1 MNKRLLLPVLL
12 VAGLVFCASND
23 RPAPSPTP
31 LTPRPGLS
39 LGDLVHGQLTHLALA
54 NTVVATTPANIPV
67 SNASTVSVA
76 IPVSVPLVS
85 SHATYISRYAAK
97 QDGNMAIG
105 SDGTSYPLR
114 SYSAAAL
121 PNDPQANQPWVT
133 SANLSAAWNVPRGG
147 APTLLAIIDTGF
159 ALKHTEFA
167 GRFYINPGETGPT
180 TLEAPSRLNCTDR
193 GLPLDKSCNLIDDN
207 GDGIVDNETGPTTV
221 QAPSQLN
228 CTDRGLPLDKSCNLI
243 DNDGDGFI
251 NDVTGWDFAYNNSSV
266 QAGKITP
273 SGSGTHH
280 GTYVTGVAAATGNNG
295 VGIAGVDWGTK
306 ILPIQALDDTGSG
319 NTVSVANAINYAVD
333 RHANVISLS
342 LGSTTDDPIVHQ
354 AVRRAVAAGIVV
366 VAAAGND
373 GCDCMLYPANYPEV
387 VSVGAAT
394 STGQPATFSSYGA
407 NLKILAPG
415 VNLYTTDWQ
424 AGNPTS
430 AYASGISG
438 TSLATPVVSG
448 LLTRLLSQQPTATA
462 AQLIAALTES
472 ANHTGLTVAAPH
484 SNSLGYGLLDAGS
497 SSARMNTG
505 LSTSLMYAYLNVS
518 RGPTLL
524 TPALENNA
532 GEVYACNLGTLGTTP
547 MYQLSLNGST
557 FFSTSTV
564 ENQVAISKGY
574 ASRLLAYFCTSQPQD
589 RPSFIREINV
599 NAEFIDT
606 AF

>member
-12 VAGLVFCASND
+12 VAGLVFCASSSQ
-23 RPAPSPTP
+23 PVPSPTP
-31 LTPRPGLS
+31 STPPPGLHLGALVSGLLAQLALTPTDS
-39 LGDLVHGQLTHLALA
+39 D
-54 NTVVATTPANIPV
+54 ATKTPVTSTRIADVTSKVGSPM
-67 SNASTVSVA
+67 ASA
-76 IPVSVPLVS
+76 
-85 SHATYISRYAAK
+85 HATYTSRYTAK
-97 QDGNMAIG
+97 QDGNQAIG
-105 SDGTSYPLR
+105 SDGAIYPLR
-114 SYSAAAL
+114 SYAATAL

-133 SANLSAAWNVPRGG
+133 SANLSAAWEVPRGS

-159 ALKHTEFA
+159 ALKHAEFA
-167 GRFYINPGETGPT
+167 NRFYVNPGETGPT

-243 DNDGDGFI
+243 DNDGNGFI
-251 NDVTGWDFAYNNSSV
+251 NDVTGWDFADNNSSV

-273 SGSGTHH
+273 NGSGTHH

-333 RHANVISLS
+333 RHANVISMS
-342 LGSTTDDPIVHQ
+342 LGSTTDDPLVHQ

-387 VSVGAAT
+387 VSVGAAD
-394 STGQPATFSSYGA
+394 STGQPAYFSSYGV

-424 AGNPTS
+424 PANPTN
-430 AYASGISG
+430 AYAGGISG
-438 TSLATPVVSG
+438 TSLATPIVSG
-448 LLTRLLSQQPTATA
+448 LLTRLLSQQPTSTA
-462 AQLIAALTES
+462 AQLIAALTEN
-472 ANHTGLTVAAPH
+472 ANHTGLSVAAPH
-484 SNSLGYGLLDAGS
+484 SNSLGYGLLNADASTKRMANAYAPLQLYSLNPIS
-497 SSARMNTG
+497 SSNGSIYQCDGATI
-505 LSTSLMYAYLNVS
+505 
-518 RGPTLL
+518 
-524 TPALENNA
+524 
-532 GEVYACNLGTLGTTP
+532 GTTP
-547 MYQLSLNGST
+547 VYELVSGTTS
-557 FFSTSTV
+557 FFSSNIAQT
-564 ENQVAISKGY
+564 QMAIEQGY
-574 ASRLLAYFCTSQPQD
+574 TATLFNYSCMSQPQD
-589 RPSFIREINV
+589 KPLIVRSLNIYSEFRNSFNK
-599 NAEFIDT
+599 
-606 AF
+606 